1 MPVRIAPALNER
13 AKLAA
18 ANAGQEVVM
27 SALLFIPGGVCL
39 FLGVVF
45 LLLFR
50 YGSTRAEASE
60 HRMTAQGWA
69 KLIDTG
75 TRTEYNYENRARTVH
90 FGVYEYDTTDGQHI
104 SSASSFGYGNPK
116 DVPGTGGNM
125 VKVCYNPND
134 PNEFALLEEQA
145 VSKTIWPVFRK
156 VGFILSVLG
165 ILLTAAAV
173 AALLGLFDF
182 LPEKLIDQAENGSIS
197 FSFGNH

>member
-1 MPVRIAPALNER
+1 
-13 AKLAA
+13 
-18 ANAGQEVVM
+18 M

-45 LLLFR
+45 LLISR
-50 YGSTRAEASE
+50 YGSTRAEESE

-69 KLIDTG
+69 KLVDTG

-125 VKVCYNPND
+125 VQVCYNPND
-134 PNEFALLEEQA
+134 PNEFALLKEQA
-145 VSKTIWPVFRK
+145 VSKTI
-156 VGFILSVLG
+156 
-165 ILLTAAAV
+165 
-173 AALLGLFDF
+173 
-182 LPEKLIDQAENGSIS
+182 
-197 FSFGNH
+197 